1 MPHILF
7 EIVQLTR
14 SLLPLTILSTPPKR
28 VTSPV
33 HHAPC
38 YHRVVIKLEF
48 PIEEILYEDVLL
60 SHPFGLWPILSILT
74 GL

>member
-14 SLLPLTILSTPPKR
+14 SLLPLTILSTPPER
-28 VTSPV
+28 ATSPV

-38 YHRVVIKLEF
+38 YHRVVIKHEF

-60 SHPFGLWPILSILT
+60 SRPFGLWPILSILT